1 MTYEEV
7 EIDVVL
13 DDTTEDEAIIRDLSL
28 DDAGEDVKVL
38 QGVLVKRGY
47 RSLEHQVDGMFGR
60 ETEACVVHFQWR
72 HGLNV
77 NGVVGPRTRA
87 ALGLYAR
94 PPRIEGELPILSE
107 IEGLDLGQGE
117 PLTDHADV
125 AVGQPDTDEPA

>member
-1 MTYEEV
+1 VTYEEV

-13 DDTTEDEAIIRDLSL
+13 EDTTEDEPVVRDLSR
-28 DDAGEDVKVL
+28 DDTGEDVKVL
-38 QGVLVKRGY
+38 QGLLVKRGY
-47 RSLEHQVDGMFGR
+47 GSLAQQIDGIFGR

-94 PPRIEGELPILSE
+94 PPAVEGEAPILSE

-117 PLTDHADV
+117 QLTDHADV
-125 AVGQPDTDEPA
+125 AVGEPDADEPA

>member
-1 MTYEEV
+1 MTDEEV
-7 EIDVVL
+7 EIDVVP
-13 DDTTEDEAIIRDLSL
+13 DDTTEDEAIVRDLAL
-28 DDAGEDVKVL
+28 DDTGEDVKVL
-38 QGVLVKRGY
+38 QGILVKRGY
-47 RSLEHQVDGMFGR
+47 GSLAQQIDGIFGR

-94 PPRIEGELPILSE
+94 PPSIEGEAPILSE
-107 IEGLDLGQGE
+107 MEGLDLGQGE

-125 AVGQPDTDEPA
+125 AVGEPDTDERA